1 MNWKKAKVLVTGA
14 SGFIGS
20 HLTEHLINLGAKITV
35 LLEYNPNNYLGHLKF
50 LQKNMLSE
58 MEQILGDIR
67 DPELIKK
74 IVKGKDT
81 IFHLGA
87 LVSIPYSFINPR
99 EVFEVNA
106 LGTLNILLAARDQEI
121 NKIVTTSTSEVYGTA
136 LYTPIDEN
144 HPLQA
149 QSPYAASKIAADK
162 IAESFYKTYNLPVA
176 IIRPFN
182 TYGPRQSDRAII
194 PTIIIQALKKSTI
207 NIGSTTPRRDLSYI
221 SDTVDGFIKIAESKK
236 SIGQVINIGLGKD
249 ISIGELIKKII
260 LIITILINIKYDG
273 GKVKAVIM
281 AGGKGT
287 RLKPITFSIP
297 KPLLPVG
304 EKPILELIISRLCS
318 LKINDITIAIGYGAE
333 LIKAYF
339 GDGKKFNIKINY
351 VHEKKSLGTAGPLKM
366 VKNLKEPFL
375 VMNGDIITK
384 LNFLDLFSYHKK
396 NNAAMTI
403 AVKKYTNQ
411 LPFGTISFNKN
422 NVIDIEEKPTTNHL
436 ISTGIYILS
445 PMAIRFIPVN
455 IFFTIPDLVKALIKE
470 KLNVIKYEFD
480 EYWLQ
485 LNNWS
490 N

>member
-14 SGFIGS
+14 NGFIGS
-20 HLTEHLINLGAKITV
+20 HLSEHLVNLGAKITV

-50 LQKNMLSE
+50 LQNNMLSE

-74 IVKGKDT
+74 MVKGKDI

-106 LGTLNILLAARDQEI
+106 EGTLNILLAARDQEV

-207 NIGSTTPRRDLSYI
+207 NIGSTTPRRDLSYV

-249 ISIGELIKKII
+249 ISIGELIKMITSIMGKEIKVISTEKRKRPKKSEVMRLLCDNRKAKKIV
-260 LIITILINIKYDG
+260 NW
-273 GKVKAVIM
+273 
-281 AGGKGT
+281 
-287 RLKPITFSIP
+287 IP
-297 KPLLPVG
+297 KV
-304 EKPILELIISRLCS
+304 S
-318 LKINDITIAIGYGAE
+318 LKEGLNMTIEWI
-333 LIKAYF
+333 
-339 GDGKKFNIKINY
+339 
-351 VHEKKSLGTAGPLKM
+351 
-366 VKNLKEPFL
+366 
-375 VMNGDIITK
+375 
-384 LNFLDLFSYHKK
+384 K
-396 NNAAMTI
+396 NNTDYYNPD
-403 AVKKYTNQ
+403 KYQ
-411 LPFGTISFNKN
+411 I
-422 NVIDIEEKPTTNHL
+422 
-436 ISTGIYILS
+436 
-445 PMAIRFIPVN
+445 
-455 IFFTIPDLVKALIKE
+455 
-470 KLNVIKYEFD
+470 
-480 EYWLQ
+480 
-485 LNNWS
+485 
-490 N
+490 

>member
-14 SGFIGS
+14 NGFIGS
-20 HLTEHLINLGAKITV
+20 HLSEHLVNLGAKVSV

-106 LGTLNILLAARDQEI
+106 EGTLNILLAARDQEV

-162 IAESFYKTYNLPVA
+162 IAESFYKTYDLPVA

-221 SDTVDGFIKIAESKK
+221 SDTIDGFMKIAESKK
-236 SIGQVINIGLGKD
+236 SIGQVINIGSGKD
-249 ISIGELIKKII
+249 ISIGELVEMILLIMNRQIKIISNEKRKRPNKSEVMRLLCDNTKAKKIV
-260 LIITILINIKYDG
+260 NWMP
-273 GKVKAVIM
+273 KV
-281 AGGKGT
+281 
-287 RLKPITFSIP
+287 
-297 KPLLPVG
+297 
-304 EKPILELIISRLCS
+304 S
-318 LKINDITIAIGYGAE
+318 LKEGLNMTIEWI
-333 LIKAYF
+333 
-339 GDGKKFNIKINY
+339 
-351 VHEKKSLGTAGPLKM
+351 
-366 VKNLKEPFL
+366 
-375 VMNGDIITK
+375 
-384 LNFLDLFSYHKK
+384 K
-396 NNAAMTI
+396 NNSD
-403 AVKKYTNQ
+403 Y
-411 LPFGTISFNKN
+411 
-422 NVIDIEEKPTTNHL
+422 
-436 ISTGIYILS
+436 
-445 PMAIRFIPVN
+445 
-455 IFFTIPDLVKALIKE
+455 
-470 KLNVIKYEFD
+470 
-480 EYWLQ
+480 
-485 LNNWS
+485 
-490 N
+490 

>member
-14 SGFIGS
+14 NGFIGS
-20 HLTEHLINLGAKITV
+20 HLSEHLVNLGAKITV

-50 LQKNMLSE
+50 LQNNMLSE

-74 IVKGKDT
+74 MVKGKDI

-106 LGTLNILLAARDQEI
+106 EGTLNILLAARDQEV

-207 NIGSTTPRRDLSYI
+207 NIGSTTPRRDLSYV

-249 ISIGELIKKII
+249 ISIGELIKMITSIMGKEIKVISTEKRKRPKKSEVMRLLCDNRKAKKIV
-260 LIITILINIKYDG
+260 NW
-273 GKVKAVIM
+273 
-281 AGGKGT
+281 
-287 RLKPITFSIP
+287 IP
-297 KPLLPVG
+297 KV
-304 EKPILELIISRLCS
+304 S
-318 LKINDITIAIGYGAE
+318 LKEGLNMTIE
-333 LIKAYF
+333 W
-339 GDGKKFNIKINY
+339 
-351 VHEKKSLGTAGPLKM
+351 M
-366 VKNLKEPFL
+366 
-375 VMNGDIITK
+375 
-384 LNFLDLFSYHKK
+384 K
-396 NNAAMTI
+396 NNTDYYNPD
-403 AVKKYTNQ
+403 KYQ
-411 LPFGTISFNKN
+411 I
-422 NVIDIEEKPTTNHL
+422 
-436 ISTGIYILS
+436 
-445 PMAIRFIPVN
+445 
-455 IFFTIPDLVKALIKE
+455 
-470 KLNVIKYEFD
+470 
-480 EYWLQ
+480 
-485 LNNWS
+485 
-490 N
+490 

>member
-14 SGFIGS
+14 NGFIGS
-20 HLTEHLINLGAKITV
+20 HLSEHLVNLGAKITV
-35 LLEYNPNNYLGHLKF
+35 LLEYNPYNYLGHLKF

-106 LGTLNILLAARDQEI
+106 EGTLNILLAARDQEV

-194 PTIIIQALKKSTI
+194 PTIIIQALKKSII
-207 NIGSTTPRRDLSYI
+207 NIGSTTPRRDLNYI
-221 SDTVDGFIKIAESKK
+221 SDTIDGFIKIAESKK
-236 SIGQVINIGLGKD
+236 SIGQVINIGSGKD
-249 ISIGELIKKII
+249 ISIGELIKMILLIMDKQIKII
-260 LIITILINIKYDG
+260 STEKRKRPNKSEVMRLLCDNR
-273 GKVKAVIM
+273 KAKKIVNWM
-281 AGGKGT
+281 P
-287 RLKPITFSIP
+287 R
-297 KPLLPVG
+297 V
-304 EKPILELIISRLCS
+304 S
-318 LKINDITIAIGYGAE
+318 LKEGLNMTIE
-333 LIKAYF
+333 W
-339 GDGKKFNIKINY
+339 
-351 VHEKKSLGTAGPLKM
+351 M
-366 VKNLKEPFL
+366 
-375 VMNGDIITK
+375 
-384 LNFLDLFSYHKK
+384 K
-396 NNAAMTI
+396 NNTDYYNPD
-403 AVKKYTNQ
+403 KYQ
-411 LPFGTISFNKN
+411 I
-422 NVIDIEEKPTTNHL
+422 
-436 ISTGIYILS
+436 
-445 PMAIRFIPVN
+445 
-455 IFFTIPDLVKALIKE
+455 
-470 KLNVIKYEFD
+470 
-480 EYWLQ
+480 
-485 LNNWS
+485 
-490 N
+490 

>member
-14 SGFIGS
+14 NGFIGS
-20 HLTEHLINLGAKITV
+20 HLTEHLVNLGAKITV

-106 LGTLNILLAARDQEI
+106 EGTLNILLAARDQEV

-221 SDTVDGFIKIAESKK
+221 SDTIDGFMKIAESKK

-249 ISIGELIKKII
+249 ISIGELIKMII
-260 LIITILINIKYDG
+260 LIMDKEIK
-273 GKVKAVIM
+273 
-281 AGGKGT
+281 
-287 RLKPITFSIP
+287 
-297 KPLLPVG
+297 
-304 EKPILELIISRLCS
+304 IISTEKRKRPKKSEVMRLLCDNRKAKKIVNWMPRVS
-318 LKINDITIAIGYGAE
+318 LKEGLNMTIE
-333 LIKAYF
+333 W
-339 GDGKKFNIKINY
+339 
-351 VHEKKSLGTAGPLKM
+351 M
-366 VKNLKEPFL
+366 
-375 VMNGDIITK
+375 
-384 LNFLDLFSYHKK
+384 K
-396 NNAAMTI
+396 NNTDYYNPD
-403 AVKKYTNQ
+403 KYQ
-411 LPFGTISFNKN
+411 I
-422 NVIDIEEKPTTNHL
+422 
-436 ISTGIYILS
+436 
-445 PMAIRFIPVN
+445 
-455 IFFTIPDLVKALIKE
+455 
-470 KLNVIKYEFD
+470 
-480 EYWLQ
+480 
-485 LNNWS
+485 
-490 N
+490 

>member
-1 MNWKKAKVLVTGA
+1 
-14 SGFIGS
+14 
-20 HLTEHLINLGAKITV
+20 LGAKITV

-50 LQKNMLSE
+50 LPKNMLSE

-81 IFHLGA
+81 VFHLGA

-106 LGTLNILLAARDQEI
+106 EGTLNILLAARDQEV

-249 ISIGELIKKII
+249 ISIGELIKMII
-260 LIITILINIKYDG
+260 LIMDKEIK
-273 GKVKAVIM
+273 
-281 AGGKGT
+281 
-287 RLKPITFSIP
+287 
-297 KPLLPVG
+297 
-304 EKPILELIISRLCS
+304 IISTEKRKRPKKSEVMRLLCDNRKAKKIVNWMPRVS
-318 LKINDITIAIGYGAE
+318 LKEGLNMTIE
-333 LIKAYF
+333 W
-339 GDGKKFNIKINY
+339 
-351 VHEKKSLGTAGPLKM
+351 M
-366 VKNLKEPFL
+366 
-375 VMNGDIITK
+375 
-384 LNFLDLFSYHKK
+384 K
-396 NNAAMTI
+396 NNTDYYNPD
-403 AVKKYTNQ
+403 KYQ
-411 LPFGTISFNKN
+411 I
-422 NVIDIEEKPTTNHL
+422 
-436 ISTGIYILS
+436 
-445 PMAIRFIPVN
+445 
-455 IFFTIPDLVKALIKE
+455 
-470 KLNVIKYEFD
+470 
-480 EYWLQ
+480 
-485 LNNWS
+485 
-490 N
+490 

>member
-14 SGFIGS
+14 NGFIGS
-20 HLTEHLINLGAKITV
+20 HLSEHLVNLGAKVSV

-106 LGTLNILLAARDQEI
+106 EGTLNILLAARDQEV

-162 IAESFYKTYNLPVA
+162 IAESFYKTYDLPVA

-221 SDTVDGFIKIAESKK
+221 SDTIDGFMKIAESKK
-236 SIGQVINIGLGKD
+236 SIGQVINIGSGKD
-249 ISIGELIKKII
+249 ISIGELVEMILLIMNRQIKIISNEKRKRPNKSEVMRLLCDNTKAKKIV
-260 LIITILINIKYDG
+260 NWMP
-273 GKVKAVIM
+273 KV
-281 AGGKGT
+281 
-287 RLKPITFSIP
+287 
-297 KPLLPVG
+297 
-304 EKPILELIISRLCS
+304 S
-318 LKINDITIAIGYGAE
+318 LKEGLNMTIEWI
-333 LIKAYF
+333 
-339 GDGKKFNIKINY
+339 
-351 VHEKKSLGTAGPLKM
+351 
-366 VKNLKEPFL
+366 
-375 VMNGDIITK
+375 
-384 LNFLDLFSYHKK
+384 K
-396 NNAAMTI
+396 NNSDYYNPD
-403 AVKKYTNQ
+403 KYQ
-411 LPFGTISFNKN
+411 I
-422 NVIDIEEKPTTNHL
+422 
-436 ISTGIYILS
+436 
-445 PMAIRFIPVN
+445 
-455 IFFTIPDLVKALIKE
+455 
-470 KLNVIKYEFD
+470 
-480 EYWLQ
+480 
-485 LNNWS
+485 
-490 N
+490 

>member
-14 SGFIGS
+14 NGFIGS

-106 LGTLNILLAARDQEI
+106 EGTLNILLAARDQEV

-249 ISIGELIKKII
+249 ISIGELIKMII
-260 LIITILINIKYDG
+260 LIMDKEIK
-273 GKVKAVIM
+273 
-281 AGGKGT
+281 
-287 RLKPITFSIP
+287 
-297 KPLLPVG
+297 
-304 EKPILELIISRLCS
+304 IISTEKRKRPKKSEVMRLLCDNRKAKKIVNWMPRVS
-318 LKINDITIAIGYGAE
+318 LKEGLNMTIE
-333 LIKAYF
+333 W
-339 GDGKKFNIKINY
+339 
-351 VHEKKSLGTAGPLKM
+351 M
-366 VKNLKEPFL
+366 
-375 VMNGDIITK
+375 
-384 LNFLDLFSYHKK
+384 K
-396 NNAAMTI
+396 NNTDYYNPD
-403 AVKKYTNQ
+403 KYQ
-411 LPFGTISFNKN
+411 I
-422 NVIDIEEKPTTNHL
+422 
-436 ISTGIYILS
+436 
-445 PMAIRFIPVN
+445 
-455 IFFTIPDLVKALIKE
+455 
-470 KLNVIKYEFD
+470 
-480 EYWLQ
+480 
-485 LNNWS
+485 
-490 N
+490 

>member
-14 SGFIGS
+14 NGFIGS
-20 HLTEHLINLGAKITV
+20 HLSEHLINLGAKIAV

-58 MEQILGDIR
+58 VEQILGDIR

-106 LGTLNILLAARDQEI
+106 EGTLNILLAARDQEV

-207 NIGSTTPRRDLSYI
+207 NIGSTTPRRDLSYV
-221 SDTVDGFIKIAESKK
+221 SDTVEGFIKIAESKK

-249 ISIGELIKKII
+249 ISIGELIKMIISIMDKEVKII
-260 LIITILINIKYDG
+260 STEKRKRPKKSEVMRLLCDNRKAKKIVNWTP
-273 GKVKAVIM
+273 KV
-281 AGGKGT
+281 
-287 RLKPITFSIP
+287 
-297 KPLLPVG
+297 
-304 EKPILELIISRLCS
+304 S
-318 LKINDITIAIGYGAE
+318 LKEGLNMTIEWI
-333 LIKAYF
+333 
-339 GDGKKFNIKINY
+339 
-351 VHEKKSLGTAGPLKM
+351 
-366 VKNLKEPFL
+366 
-375 VMNGDIITK
+375 
-384 LNFLDLFSYHKK
+384 KK
-396 NNAAMTI
+396 NTDYYNPD
-403 AVKKYTNQ
+403 KYQ
-411 LPFGTISFNKN
+411 I
-422 NVIDIEEKPTTNHL
+422 
-436 ISTGIYILS
+436 
-445 PMAIRFIPVN
+445 
-455 IFFTIPDLVKALIKE
+455 
-470 KLNVIKYEFD
+470 
-480 EYWLQ
+480 
-485 LNNWS
+485 
-490 N
+490 

>member
-1 MNWKKAKVLVTGA
+1 VNWKKAKVLVTGA
-14 SGFIGS
+14 NGFIGS

-106 LGTLNILLAARDQEI
+106 EGTLNILLAARDQEV

-249 ISIGELIKKII
+249 ISIGELIKMII
-260 LIITILINIKYDG
+260 LIMDKEIK
-273 GKVKAVIM
+273 
-281 AGGKGT
+281 
-287 RLKPITFSIP
+287 
-297 KPLLPVG
+297 
-304 EKPILELIISRLCS
+304 IISTEKRKRPKKSEVMRLLCDNRKAKKIVNWMPRVS
-318 LKINDITIAIGYGAE
+318 LKEGLNMTIE
-333 LIKAYF
+333 W
-339 GDGKKFNIKINY
+339 
-351 VHEKKSLGTAGPLKM
+351 M
-366 VKNLKEPFL
+366 
-375 VMNGDIITK
+375 
-384 LNFLDLFSYHKK
+384 K
-396 NNAAMTI
+396 NNTDYYNPD
-403 AVKKYTNQ
+403 KYQ
-411 LPFGTISFNKN
+411 I
-422 NVIDIEEKPTTNHL
+422 
-436 ISTGIYILS
+436 
-445 PMAIRFIPVN
+445 
-455 IFFTIPDLVKALIKE
+455 
-470 KLNVIKYEFD
+470 
-480 EYWLQ
+480 
-485 LNNWS
+485 
-490 N
+490 

>member
-14 SGFIGS
+14 NGFIGS
-20 HLTEHLINLGAKITV
+20 HLSEHLVNLGAKITV

-106 LGTLNILLAARDQEI
+106 EGTLNILLAARDQEV

-194 PTIIIQALKKSTI
+194 PTIIIQALKKSII
-207 NIGSTTPRRDLSYI
+207 NIGSTTPRRDLNYI
-221 SDTVDGFIKIAESKK
+221 SDTIDGFIKIAESKK
-236 SIGQVINIGLGKD
+236 SIGQVINIGSGKD
-249 ISIGELIKKII
+249 ISIGELIKMILLIMDKQIKII
-260 LIITILINIKYDG
+260 STEKRKRPNKSEVMRLLCDNR
-273 GKVKAVIM
+273 KAKKIVNWM
-281 AGGKGT
+281 P
-287 RLKPITFSIP
+287 R
-297 KPLLPVG
+297 V
-304 EKPILELIISRLCS
+304 S
-318 LKINDITIAIGYGAE
+318 LKEGLSMTIEWI
-333 LIKAYF
+333 
-339 GDGKKFNIKINY
+339 
-351 VHEKKSLGTAGPLKM
+351 
-366 VKNLKEPFL
+366 
-375 VMNGDIITK
+375 
-384 LNFLDLFSYHKK
+384 K
-396 NNAAMTI
+396 NNPDYYNPD
-403 AVKKYTNQ
+403 KYQ
-411 LPFGTISFNKN
+411 I
-422 NVIDIEEKPTTNHL
+422 
-436 ISTGIYILS
+436 
-445 PMAIRFIPVN
+445 
-455 IFFTIPDLVKALIKE
+455 
-470 KLNVIKYEFD
+470 
-480 EYWLQ
+480 
-485 LNNWS
+485 
-490 N
+490 

>member
-14 SGFIGS
+14 NGFIGS
-20 HLTEHLINLGAKITV
+20 HLSEHLVNLGAKITV

-50 LQKNMLSE
+50 LQKNMISE

-106 LGTLNILLAARDQEI
+106 EGTLNILLAARDQEV

-221 SDTVDGFIKIAESKK
+221 SDTIDGFMKIAESKK

-249 ISIGELIKKII
+249 ISIGELIKMILLIMDKEIKII
-260 LIITILINIKYDG
+260 SAEKRKRPKKSEVMRLLCDNR
-273 GKVKAVIM
+273 KAKKIVNWM
-281 AGGKGT
+281 P
-287 RLKPITFSIP
+287 R
-297 KPLLPVG
+297 V
-304 EKPILELIISRLCS
+304 S
-318 LKINDITIAIGYGAE
+318 LKEGLNMTIE
-333 LIKAYF
+333 W
-339 GDGKKFNIKINY
+339 
-351 VHEKKSLGTAGPLKM
+351 M
-366 VKNLKEPFL
+366 
-375 VMNGDIITK
+375 
-384 LNFLDLFSYHKK
+384 K
-396 NNAAMTI
+396 NNTDYYNPD
-403 AVKKYTNQ
+403 KYQ
-411 LPFGTISFNKN
+411 I
-422 NVIDIEEKPTTNHL
+422 
-436 ISTGIYILS
+436 
-445 PMAIRFIPVN
+445 
-455 IFFTIPDLVKALIKE
+455 
-470 KLNVIKYEFD
+470 
-480 EYWLQ
+480 
-485 LNNWS
+485 
-490 N
+490 

>member
-20 HLTEHLINLGAKITV
+20 HLSEHLVNLGAKITV

-106 LGTLNILLAARDQEI
+106 EGTLNILLAARDQEV

-221 SDTVDGFIKIAESKK
+221 SDTVDGFMKIAESKK

-249 ISIGELIKKII
+249 ISIGELIKMILLIMDKEIEII
-260 LIITILINIKYDG
+260 STEKRKRPKKSEVMRLLCDNRKAERI
-273 GKVKAVIM
+273 VKW
-281 AGGKGT
+281 
-287 RLKPITFSIP
+287 IP
-297 KPLLPVG
+297 KV
-304 EKPILELIISRLCS
+304 S
-318 LKINDITIAIGYGAE
+318 LKEGLNMTIEWI
-333 LIKAYF
+333 
-339 GDGKKFNIKINY
+339 
-351 VHEKKSLGTAGPLKM
+351 
-366 VKNLKEPFL
+366 
-375 VMNGDIITK
+375 
-384 LNFLDLFSYHKK
+384 K
-396 NNAAMTI
+396 NNTDYYNPD
-403 AVKKYTNQ
+403 KYQ
-411 LPFGTISFNKN
+411 I
-422 NVIDIEEKPTTNHL
+422 
-436 ISTGIYILS
+436 
-445 PMAIRFIPVN
+445 
-455 IFFTIPDLVKALIKE
+455 
-470 KLNVIKYEFD
+470 
-480 EYWLQ
+480 
-485 LNNWS
+485 
-490 N
+490 